1 MGTPSGP
8 GATATPAR
16 LPGATSWTPE
26 PVILAPVHAV
36 TQNPTADE
44 VRTYLELTR
53 LLDDLERTNPE
64 VSAPLRLTL
73 VRAHREHQVTWLDE
87 ARFRAVVAE
96 LTGHA
101 RRTASASI
109 AG

>member
-1 MGTPSGP
+1 MPSTP
-8 GATATPAR
+8 
-16 LPGATSWTPE
+16 
-26 PVILAPVHAV
+26 V
-36 TQNPTADE
+36 NPTADE

-87 ARFRAVVAE
+87 GRFRAVAAE
-96 LTGHA
+96 LVRHA
-101 RRTASASI
+101 RRTSPTLPAGLAS
-109 AG
+109 